1 MTTGPGKVT
10 APLGLSPI
18 GLVIILA
25 ILFIYV
31 IGPILWLLIKIIYK
45 SWVPERDLS
54 QRYGTGSWCVITGA
68 SRGQGRVLATGM
80 AARGFN
86 LILIGSAR
94 THHTADDI
102 RTRFPQCQ
110 IRVIERDFSK
120 SMDLPDKENWWPEI
134 DEIFQGGKYDI
145 SVLINNVGQRTA
157 SRPSWQ
163 QSDASIR
170 KSLIT
175 GTYPQVRLTNL
186 ALEHMDRRAKLQSV
200 KSSNEPRHK
209 SCIIF
214 NTAQCQHPL
223 VGLATY
229 LPSGDISVPYLSVYE
244 ATNAFGYYHAN
255 SIIAELSQQSTT
267 ATTDSSSGVDLS
279 REIDILNITPGA
291 VITEN
296 TTYLKDTPFAVPV
309 DDFCA
314 GIFRLMGGNWRGAT
328 CAYWG
333 HDLSGILIG
342 IAPWFRSG
350 ILNKVGL
357 TISDELDKQK

>member
-1 MTTGPGKVT
+1 MLSNKICFGPIHT
-10 APLGLSPI
+10 I
-18 GLVIILA
+18 LVLA
-25 ILFIYV
+25 ILVIYV

-45 SWVPERDLS
+45 SWVPERDLA

-94 THHTADDI
+94 THYTAADI
-102 RTRFPQCQ
+102 RARFTQCQ
-110 IRVIERDFSK
+110 IRVVERDFSK
-120 SMDLPDKENWWPEI
+120 SMDLPDKESWWPEI
-134 DEIFQGGKYDI
+134 EEIFQGGQYDI
-145 SVLINNVGQRTA
+145 SVLVNNVGQRTA

-163 QSDASIR
+163 QADTSIR
-170 KSLIT
+170 QSLIT
-175 GTYPQVRLTNL
+175 GTYPQIRLTNL
-186 ALEHMDRRAKLQSV
+186 ALEHMTQRAYRQAAKPTG
-200 KSSNEPRHK
+200 EPRQK

-223 VGLATY
+223 VGLAAY
-229 LPSGDISVPYLSVYE
+229 LPSGEINVPYLSVYE

-255 SIIAELSQQSTT
+255 SIISELSQQSTT
-267 ATTDSSSGVDLS
+267 GNNSSSDVDLS
-279 REIDILNITPGA
+279 REIDLLNITPGA

-309 DDFCA
+309 DDFCR

-342 IAPWFRSG
+342 LAPWFRVG

-357 TISDELDKQK
+357 TISSELSKK

>member
-1 MTTGPGKVT
+1 MLNTNYFTHISV
-10 APLGLSPI
+10 
-18 GLVIILA
+18 ILA
-25 ILFIYV
+25 ILVIYV
-31 IGPILWLLIKIIYK
+31 IGPIIWLLTKIIYK
-45 SWVPERDLS
+45 SVVPERDLA
-54 QRYGTGSWCVITGA
+54 QIYGPGSWCVITGA

-86 LILIGSAR
+86 LILLGSAR
-94 THHTADDI
+94 THHTAKQI
-102 RTRFPQCQ
+102 QQQYTNCQ
-110 IRVIERDFSK
+110 IRVVERDFSD
-120 SMDLPDKENWWPEI
+120 SMADESWWPEI
-134 DEIFQGGKYDI
+134 EEIFGGGQYDI

-157 SRPSWQ
+157 SRPSHQ
-163 QSDASIR
+163 QSDRDIR
-170 KSLIT
+170 ASLIT

-186 ALEHMDRRAKLQSV
+186 ALEHMTRRQKMQTV
-200 KSSNEPRHK
+200 KPATEPRFR

-223 VGLATY
+223 VGLAAY
-229 LPSGDISVPYLSVYE
+229 LPSGEINVPYLSVYE

-267 ATTDSSSGVDLS
+267 TDSSSGVDLS
-279 REIDILNITPGA
+279 REIDLLNITPGA

-296 TTYLKDTPFAVPV
+296 TPYLKDTPFAVPV
-309 DDFCA
+309 DEFCS

-342 IAPWFRSG
+342 IAPWFRAG

-357 TISDELDKQK
+357 TISNELAKQK